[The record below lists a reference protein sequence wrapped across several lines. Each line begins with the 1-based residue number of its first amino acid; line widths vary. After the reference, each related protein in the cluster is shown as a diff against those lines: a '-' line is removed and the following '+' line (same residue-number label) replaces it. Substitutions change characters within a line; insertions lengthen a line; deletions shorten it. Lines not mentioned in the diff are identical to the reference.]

1 MRRVLIVSP
10 YFPPSTL
17 AGVHRARLLAR
28 HLPAHG
34 WEPVVVAVHERHH
47 EEPLDP
53 GLAALVPAQVRVMK
67 TGAVP
72 AWLARRFG
80 VGDLS
85 LRGWWALRRAVHR
98 LLALEGADVVL
109 ITMGPFYTSL
119 FARRIRRR
127 FRVPVVLD
135 YQDPWVSRW
144 GATLPRWSK
153 GGWSHRLATWLEPR
167 VLRQA
172 DWLTAVSAGTYGEIL
187 SRHPWI
193 EPARCTEIPIGGDP
207 GDFETVRRDHLE
219 PTCLAE
225 ERDRVPL
232 RHVGTLLPRAG
243 ATLRALLKGVA
254 LLRSRAPE
262 LVGRLRLDFVG
273 TSNQPGGGPAR
284 VLPVAQE
291 LGLADLVREVPARV
305 PYLEALAL
313 LVRSHAVVAL
323 GSDEPHYTASKLY
336 PMLLSGRPGLA
347 LFHHASTVC
356 SVIRSV
362 GGAILVAYGDDAA
375 VRDKIGDIAAALER
389 LLRQPETVPAVDSAA
404 LRPYLAPAIAGRFAE
419 VFEQVAREGTRGLRA
434 RRCV

>member
-1 MRRVLIVSP
+1 VRRVVIVSP

-34 WEPVVVAVHERHH
+34 WEPVVVCVHERHH

-53 GLAALVPAQVRVMK
+53 GLARLVPSQVRVVK
-67 TGAVP
+67 TKAVP
-72 AWLARRFG
+72 SWLARRVG

-85 LRGWWALRRAVHR
+85 LRGWWPLRWAVHR
-98 LLALEGADVVL
+98 LLGQEGADVVL

-119 FARRIRRR
+119 FARGIRSR

-167 VLRQA
+167 ALRQA
-172 DWLTAVSAGTYGEIL
+172 DWITAVSAGTYAEIL
-187 SRHPWI
+187 SRHRWI
-193 EPARCTEIPIGGDP
+193 QPARCTEIPIGGDP
-207 GDFETVRRDHLE
+207 CDFKLVGDSSFE

-225 ERDRVPL
+225 QPGCLCL

-243 ATLRALLKGVA
+243 ATLRALLEGVA
-254 LLRSRAPE
+254 LLRQQAPD
-262 LVGRLRLDFVG
+262 LVNRLRLDFVG
-273 TSNQPGGGPAR
+273 TSNQPAGGPLRVEPLAR
-284 VLPVAQE
+284 E
-291 LGLADLVREVPARV
+291 LGLAELVREVPARV

-313 LVRSHAVVAL
+313 LTRAHAVLAL

-347 LFHHASTVC
+347 LFHHASSVCTV
-356 SVIRSV
+356 VRAV
-362 GGAILVAYGDDAA
+362 GGAILVTYGGEHE
-375 VRDKIGDIAAALER
+375 VGERVGDIAAALER
-389 LLRQPETVPAVDSAA
+389 LLRHPETVPTVDQAA
-404 LRPYLAPAIAGRFAE
+404 LRPYLAPAIAGCFAE
-419 VFEQVAREGTRGLRA
+419 VMEQVAREGLRGLGG
-434 RRCV
+434 